1 MTELSS
7 PSPSCGGSWRTR
19 CSTPGRRRGRRG
31 GGAAASSKQRRRRRK
46 LDRRSGGRGDATA
59 RRCASLPSQGR
70 ARRYRTRRL
79 GTGFPSGALPES
91 WPQSKLAG
99 GRDAAGVRL
108 RADGRRA
115 DGSAAASPP
124 SRAPTPG
131 GGRGRP
137 SAGRRAALRRRGFRR
152 SGRAAG
158 VARKAFGA
166 GAGAGGRSRGLP
178 VDVAERLPPPPLPL
192 SPPGGGPQ
200 PLLAPP
206 RSAPLLGHLAAWDA
220 ALAGKSP
227 RPSCSRRWPTAASS
241 CAGRAVGLLTELT
254 DANKED
260 LLRRA
265 GLFRPSW
272 SATRVQAWEAL
283 LEARPS
289 RRPVAGGGGSAG
301 RRVRRQRAPAL
312 RPQARDA
319 AAAWCTGR
327 P

>member
-131 GGRGRP
+131 GGGGDR
-137 SAGRRAALRRRGFRR
+137 AQAAALPCDG
-152 SGRAAG
+152 A
-158 VARKAFGA
+158 AFG
-166 GAGAGGRSRGLP
+166 GA
-178 VDVAERLPPPPLPL
+178 
-192 SPPGGGPQ
+192 
-200 PLLAPP
+200 
-206 RSAPLLGHLAAWDA
+206 AARQEW
-220 ALAGKSP
+220 
-227 RPSCSRRWPTAASS
+227 R
-241 CAGRAVGLLTELT
+241 
-254 DANKED
+254 
-260 LLRRA
+260 
-265 GLFRPSW
+265 
-272 SATRVQAWEAL
+272 
-283 LEARPS
+283 ARPS
-289 RRPVAGGGGSAG
+289 GRGLAQAVARGGCPWTSPSAS
-301 RRVRRQRAPAL
+301 RL
-312 RPQARDA
+312 LLYH
-319 AAAWCTGR
+319 
-327 P
+327 

>member
-131 GGRGRP
+131 GAGQTERRPPRCPATARLSEERPRGR
-137 SAGRRAALRRRGFRR
+137 SGAQGLRGGGWRRRSLAGAARGRRRAPPASSSTTKSSWWGPAA
-152 SGRAAG
+152 AARP
-158 VARKAFGA
+158 A
-166 GAGAGGRSRGLP
+166 
-178 VDVAERLPPPPLPL
+178 PL
-192 SPPGGGPQ
+192 SAPPRPPRGVGRRLGREVTAPL
-200 PLLAPP
+200 LLAPVADCGVELRGTGGRP
-206 RSAPLLGHLAAWDA
+206 LDGADGRQQGGPAPAGGPVSAKLVGD
-220 ALAGKSP
+220 P
-227 RPSCSRRWPTAASS
+227 RP
-241 CAGRAVGLLTELT
+241 GVG
-254 DANKED
+254 
-260 LLRRA
+260 
-265 GLFRPSW
+265 G
-272 SATRVQAWEAL
+272 
-283 LEARPS
+283 
-289 RRPVAGGGGSAG
+289 
-301 RRVRRQRAPAL
+301 AP
-312 RPQARDA
+312 
-319 AAAWCTGR
+319 
-327 P
+327 